1 MGVSIHRTFG
11 SGAPI
16 EVISCPM
23 VRRVCTI
30 AANSYRESVRARILH
45 GLFALAAGTAG
56 YALVVGAY
64 ALRDTL
70 RVVSDLGAA
79 SVSLYGLLVAVV
91 IGATSLYR
99 EIELK
104 TIFPILARPIRR
116 WEYILGKF
124 LGTWLTLAVFIVAN
138 TGILLSAIAALSGKN
153 PWLVVVLW
161 IIATGLTAIIMA
173 LARRFRTFAVVP
185 WALAVFVVGWY
196 LAGSA
201 PDDRQVLTA
210 SAALTLCEVAI
221 IISVTTVFSSFSSP
235 FLTALLTFGVL
246 LVGRSADTLMHLP
259 ARVFGSLLVKVASAI
274 GTVVPNLMIYLPPRG
289 LLIGELSGFTVTGYV
304 TRSAF
309 HSLGWCVALLALAS
323 AIFHRR
329 DFQ

>member
-1 MGVSIHRTFG
+1 MF
-11 SGAPI
+11 
-16 EVISCPM
+16 
-23 VRRVCTI
+23 RRVCTI

-45 GLFALAAGTAG
+45 GLFALAAATAG

-104 TIFPILARPIRR
+104 TVFPILARPIRR

-124 LGTWLTLAVFIVAN
+124 LGTWLTLAAFIVAN
-138 TGILLSAIAALSGKN
+138 TGILLSAIGALSGKKV
-153 PWLVVVLW
+153 WVVAVLW
-161 IIATGLTAIIMA
+161 IGTIGLLAIVMA
-173 LARRFRTFAVVP
+173 LAPRIRTFAVLP
-185 WALAVFVVGWY
+185 WALAVFILGWL

-201 PDDRQVLTA
+201 PDDRQVLAA

-221 IISVTTVFSSFSSP
+221 ISSVATVFSSFSSP

-246 LVGRSADTLMHLP
+246 IVGRSADTLMHLP
-259 ARVFGSLLVKVASAI
+259 TRLFGGPLVKMASAI

-289 LLIGELSGFTVTGYV
+289 LLTGEMMDTTVMGYIA
-304 TRSAF
+304 RSAF
-309 HSLGWCVALLALAS
+309 HALGWCVALLALAS

>member
-1 MGVSIHRTFG
+1 MLFRIG
-11 SGAPI
+11 
-16 EVISCPM
+16 
-23 VRRVCTI
+23 TI

-79 SVSLYGLLVAVV
+79 SVSAYGLIVAVV
-91 IGATSLYR
+91 ICATSLYR

-104 TIFPILARPIRR
+104 TVFPILARPIRR

-124 LGTWLTLAVFIVAN
+124 LGTWLTLAVFVVAN
-138 TGILLSAIAALSGKN
+138 TGILLSAIAVLSGRN
-153 PWLVVVLW
+153 PWLMVALW
-161 IIATGLTAIIMA
+161 AFSLGLLTITTFFA
-173 LARRFRTFAVVP
+173 LRFRTFAVVP
-185 WALAVFVVGWY
+185 AAIVVSVLGWW

-210 SAALTLCEVAI
+210 SAALTLCEVAVVC
-221 IISVTTVFSSFSSP
+221 SAATVFSSFSSP
-235 FLTALLTFGVL
+235 FLTALFTFGVIV
-246 LVGRSADTLMHLP
+246 VGRSADTLMHLP
-259 ARVFGSLLVKVASAI
+259 VRLFGGPITKVASAI
-274 GTVVPNLMIYLPPRG
+274 GTVVPNLMVYLPPRD
-289 LLIGELSGFTVTGYV
+289 LLTGQFSEFTLLSYV
-304 TRSAF
+304 TRAAF
-309 HSLGWCVALLALAS
+309 YAFGWCIVLLVLAS
-323 AIFHRR
+323 IIFQKR

>member
-1 MGVSIHRTFG
+1 MF
-11 SGAPI
+11 
-16 EVISCPM
+16 
-23 VRRVCTI
+23 RRVCTI

-56 YALVVGAY
+56 YTLVVGAY

-104 TIFPILARPIRR
+104 TIFPILARPIKR

-124 LGTWLTLAVFIVAN
+124 LGIWLTLAAFIVAN
-138 TGILLSAIAALSGKN
+138 TGILLGAIAALSGRK
-153 PWLVVVLW
+153 PWLIVVLW
-161 IIATGLTAIIMA
+161 AATTGL
-173 LARRFRTFAVVP
+173 LAVVMVLAPRFRTFAVLP
-185 WALAVFVVGWY
+185 WALALFIVGWC

-221 IISVTTVFSSFSSP
+221 ISSVATVFSAFSSP

-246 LVGRSADTLMHLP
+246 IVGRSADTLMHLP
-259 ARVFGSLLVKVASAI
+259 ARLFGGALAKMASAI

-289 LLIGELSGFTVTGYV
+289 LLTGEVTDVTVTGYV

-309 HSLGWCVALLALAS
+309 HALGWCAALLTLAS

>member
-1 MGVSIHRTFG
+1 ML
-11 SGAPI
+11 
-16 EVISCPM
+16 
-23 VRRVCTI
+23 RRVCTI
-30 AANSYRESVRARILH
+30 AANSYRESVRARVLH

-64 ALRDTL
+64 ALQDTL

-104 TIFPILARPIRR
+104 TVFPILARPIRR

-138 TGILLSAIAALSGKN
+138 TGILLGAIAALSGKN
-153 PWLVVVLW
+153 PWLVVALW
-161 IIATGLTAIIMA
+161 IVTTGLTAIVVA
-173 LARRFRTFAVVP
+173 FAHRFRTFAVLP
-185 WALAVFVVGWY
+185 WALAVFIVGWCM
-196 LAGSA
+196 AGSA

-221 IISVTTVFSSFSSP
+221 ISSITTVFSSFSSP

-246 LVGRSADTLMHLP
+246 IVGRSADTLMHLP
-259 ARVFGSLLVKVASAI
+259 ARLFGGPLVKIASAL
-274 GTVVPNLMIYLPPRG
+274 GAVVPNLMIYLPPRS
-289 LLIGELSGFTVTGYV
+289 LLTGELSGITVTGYV
-304 TRSAF
+304 ARSAS
-309 HSLGWCVALLALAS
+309 HALGWCVMLLALAS

>member
-1 MGVSIHRTFG
+1 MLLRVS
-11 SGAPI
+11 A
-16 EVISCPM
+16 
-23 VRRVCTI
+23 I

-45 GLFALAAGTAG
+45 GLFALAAATAG

-79 SVSLYGLLVAVV
+79 SVSAYGLVVAVV
-91 IGATSLYR
+91 IGGTSLYR

-104 TIFPILARPIRR
+104 TVFPILARPIRR

-124 LGTWLTLAVFIVAN
+124 LGTWLTLAVFVVAN
-138 TGILLSAIAALSGKN
+138 TGILLSAIAALSGRN
-153 PWLVVVLW
+153 PWLVVALW
-161 IIATGLTAIIMA
+161 VFPLGILTVITFFAV
-173 LARRFRTFAVVP
+173 RFRTFAVLP
-185 WALAVFVVGWY
+185 WAIVVFVLGWW

-221 IISVTTVFSSFSSP
+221 VSSVATVFSSFSSP
-235 FLTALLTFGVL
+235 FLTALFTFGVII
-246 LVGRSADTLMHLP
+246 VGRSADTLMHLP
-259 ARVFGSLLVKVASAI
+259 VRLFGGPVTKIAAAI

-289 LLIGELSGFTVTGYV
+289 LLTGELSDVTLLSYLA
-304 TRSAF
+304 RSAF
-309 HSLGWCVALLALAS
+309 CAFGWCVALLALAS
-323 AIFHRR
+323 IMFQKR